1 MSYSEAK
8 KRYAKIGVDT
18 EKVIRDLGK
27 IAIPLHCWQG
37 DDVTGFETAGGASGG
52 LRKEFPRAG

>member
-27 IAIPLHCWQG
+27 IAISLHCWQG
-37 DDVTGFETAGGASGG
+37 DDVTGFETSGGASGG
-52 LRKEFPRAG
+52 I